1 MRMLSASLTLFVL
14 LFLLSFPI
22 SATPGE
28 ELIDKVELEEF
39 LGSLPED
46 VDELEDVEDIDG
58 LADAVGEMSGVE
70 YIIKSVLDALGLE
83 LGAALM
89 LFLAICALL
98 VLSAVFNTSG
108 ASAQNSALS
117 SAIRFCSV
125 GGLFSTV
132 VYMQY
137 KHFSQIEVFFDSL
150 GKLMNSIIPMTAT
163 VWAMGGNV
171 SNASVGS
178 ASFYVMLAISERL
191 FRSSVL
197 PVCCVMSVLGL
208 CDAMSDEM
216 RLGKM
221 LGAIK
226 KIYAFF
232 LGIVITLL
240 LSSLGAQTAILASA
254 DSAAARTARMLSGSF
269 IPILGG
275 SVGETLRTVSGGVS
289 YLKNIFG
296 IGGII
301 MIFSLLLPVAVSL
314 LLARIVFLISAG
326 IAEVLGC
333 ANEAR
338 MLENLG
344 EVYGTMLAV
353 AVSVS
358 VMFILSLCI
367 FVQSA
372 VAVA

>member
-83 LGAALM
+83 FGAALM